1 MADLVHFDVEIIQGA
16 VVELRALAM
25 RLEAA
30 QAANSAFTHIVAP
43 SGTEEVSFLAMN
55 HFNEGAGTH
64 DASISQGI
72 AELYNAAQTLQGQ
85 LMEYIAQDG
94 IRAAGITAVQAA
106 LEI

>member
-16 VVELRALAM
+16 IAELHALAG

-30 QAANSAFTHIVAP
+30 QAANSAVTHIVAP
-43 SGTEEVSFLAMN
+43 SGAEEVSFLAMD
-55 HFNEGAGTH
+55 HFNEGAATH

-72 AELYNAAQTLQGQ
+72 AELYNAAQTLQAQ
-85 LMEYIAQDG
+85 LAEYMAQDG
-94 IRAAGITAVQAA
+94 LRAAGITAVQAA

>member
-1 MADLVHFDVEIIQGA
+1 MADLVHFDAEIITGA
-16 VVELRALAM
+16 VAELRALAM

-30 QAANSAFTHIVAP
+30 QAANSAVTHIVAP

-55 HFNEGAGTH
+55 HFNEGAATH

-72 AELYNAAQTLQGQ
+72 AELFNAAQILETQ
-85 LMEYIAQDG
+85 LAEYVAQDG
-94 IRAAGITAVQAA
+94 LRAAGITAVQAA